1 MSKFSYSDGVTDVTW
16 KHSAHEDKWY
26 VERKPKHHDA
36 IAEQA
41 QKVRN
46 SGGTQTV
53 SDSRIV
59 ATIPEDLF
67 YAAHNGLT
75 YGGKYKGFM
84 SADSESQEKLL
95 SQFMA
100 EDEIKIFMLNDNYRV

>member
-26 VERKPKHHDA
+26 VERKARHHDA

-46 SGGTQTV
+46 SGGTKTV
-53 SDSRIV
+53 SDSRV
-59 ATIPEDLF
+59 SGDHPRGSFLRSPQRPDLWRQVQ
-67 YAAHNGLT
+67 GLH
-75 YGGKYKGFM
+75 
-84 SADSESQEKLL
+84 E
-95 SQFMA
+95 
-100 EDEIKIFMLNDNYRV
+100 R